1 MPNADGP
8 TRRAFLAGAATI
20 AVSLTLVQSSL
31 AVPSGDDDS
40 SQAPQWLNPPRH
52 WKKDGSSLLC
62 TADPKT
68 DFWRKTFYGYITDNG
83 HLYYRR
89 VRGDL
94 TTQVKVSG
102 QYHDLYDQAGLMVRI
117 DAENWMKCGVEFVDG
132 KQNMSIVYTRDFS
145 NWATGRLPENS
156 SALWVKVVRKGPALD
171 IFHSVDGIHFVE
183 TGVGYL
189 GTADSVMVG
198 PMCAAPE
205 IRRAIRRLN
214 GTAQLVGR
222 TAGTTVGKRQGP
234 SA

>member
-1 MPNADGP
+1 MPTADGF
-8 TRRAFLAGAATI
+8 TRRSFLSGAAAAT
-20 AVSLTLVQSSL
+20 ASVTLSDLVL
-31 AVPSGDDDS
+31 ALPSGHASDT
-40 SQAPQWLNPPRH
+40 QAPQWFNPPHH
-52 WKKDGSSLLC
+52 WKQEGSSLLC

-89 VRGDL
+89 WRGDF
-94 TTQVKVSG
+94 TTQVKVTG

-145 NWATGRLPENS
+145 NWATGPLPEPT
-156 SALWVKVVRKGPALD
+156 SALWLKVARKGPALD
-171 IFHSVDGIHFVE
+171 IFHSVDGSHFVE

-189 GTADSVMVG
+189 GPAESVMLG

-205 IRRAIRRLN
+205 GKGFEVRFDDW
-214 GTAQLVGR
+214 
-222 TAGTTVGKRQGP
+222 TVQA
-234 SA
+234 S